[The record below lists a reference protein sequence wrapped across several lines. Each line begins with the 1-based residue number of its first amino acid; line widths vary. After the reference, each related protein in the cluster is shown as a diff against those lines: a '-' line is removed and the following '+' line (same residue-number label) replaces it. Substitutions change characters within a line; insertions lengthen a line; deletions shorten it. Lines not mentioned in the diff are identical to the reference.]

1 MNKLFSIFIV
11 CFVVIISC
19 SEQKTAPISYLEI
32 SNISQIDSITQTF
45 IDREAYPFIY
55 TRLEDSNGTVI
66 YENSFK
72 NERLLADNNIDGDSW
87 IRIWSMS
94 KIVTIC
100 IALDLMEDS
109 IISIN
114 DSVTKYIPEFNN
126 LKVAVTKDSNDIP
139 SINWYVEDSL
149 RNNPCP
155 LTYIDNDSTMTIY
168 HLLTHQAGFYY
179 STTNIGCLDSMVAK
193 QNLATSL
200 NSDEYISRT
209 ATLPLIQ
216 HPGSYEFYG
225 TSISILGFLCE
236 RATGKS
242 LAELVKERITDPMK
256 IKGLVYDL
264 PKGAQ
269 LFPKFSGRDSMI
281 VVAKEGELDILG
293 QNVPDY
299 LPEHELYLGGIG
311 MLATANGYCDF
322 LRMLL
327 NKGTLNGHR
336 FLNESTIEDLIS
348 PKTQIDNEYGH
359 NGYNIWISGKPY
371 FEKGIGDEGLWIGGG
386 YEQTHYWIDPKRG
399 FVGTIMTQMFGPYD
413 EKYAYSR
420 DDRIRG
426 AIYEPW
432 TKMPYIEE

>member
-1 MNKLFSIFIV
+1 M
-11 CFVVIISC
+11 
-19 SEQKTAPISYLEI
+19 
-32 SNISQIDSITQTF
+32 
-45 IDREAYPFIY
+45 
-55 TRLEDSNGTVI
+55 
-66 YENSFK
+66 
-72 NERLLADNNIDGDSW
+72 
-87 IRIWSMS
+87 
-94 KIVTIC
+94 
-100 IALDLMEDS
+100 
-109 IISIN
+109 
-114 DSVTKYIPEFNN
+114 
-126 LKVAVTKDSNDIP
+126 
-139 SINWYVEDSL
+139 
-149 RNNPCP
+149 
-155 LTYIDNDSTMTIY
+155 
-168 HLLTHQAGFYY
+168 
-179 STTNIGCLDSMVAK
+179 
-193 QNLATSL
+193 
-200 NSDEYISRT
+200 
-209 ATLPLIQ
+209 
-216 HPGSYEFYG
+216 
-225 TSISILGFLCE
+225 LGILCE

-264 PKGAQ
+264 PNGAQ

-281 VVAKEGELDILG
+281 VIAEEGELDILG

-371 FEKGIGDEGLWIGGG
+371 FERGIGDEGLWIGGG

>member
-1 MNKLFSIFIV
+1 MNKLFSIFII

-32 SNISQIDSITQTF
+32 SNKSQIDSITQTF

-55 TRLEDSNGTVI
+55 TRLEDSNGTLI

-72 NERLLADNNIDGDSW
+72 NERLLADNNINGDSW

-193 QNLATSL
+193 QNLVTSV
-200 NSDEYISRT
+200 NGDEYISRT

-225 TSISILGFLCE
+225 TAISVLGILCE

-256 IKGLVYDL
+256 IKGLVL
-264 PKGAQ
+264 PQFFYCSFLDGSYCTE
-269 LFPKFSGRDSMI
+269 PRD
-281 VVAKEGELDILG
+281 
-293 QNVPDY
+293 
-299 LPEHELYLGGIG
+299 
-311 MLATANGYCDF
+311 
-322 LRMLL
+322 
-327 NKGTLNGHR
+327 
-336 FLNESTIEDLIS
+336 
-348 PKTQIDNEYGH
+348 
-359 NGYNIWISGKPY
+359 
-371 FEKGIGDEGLWIGGG
+371 
-386 YEQTHYWIDPKRG
+386 
-399 FVGTIMTQMFGPYD
+399 
-413 EKYAYSR
+413 
-420 DDRIRG
+420 
-426 AIYEPW
+426 
-432 TKMPYIEE
+432 